1 MYLDIKC
8 SSWLAPEAPDLL
20 DEPHGCLADQ
30 DPHSLTLLLNLPRH
44 QSRLRHH
51 AVVGNFRP
59 GDNSDCWATSIVCWL
74 KEGPHPSYFTC
85 ENPFWCSAWRWVC
98 EESETPQTRPGD
110 PEPCW
115 QSLSHGC
122 LLKNRLKNKKFWSIS
137 FYHTDIIWHPW
148 HNHEVIRH
156 CEDVVDV
163 ELGEPR
169 VQVCVEKVHKL
180 N

>member
-74 KEGPHPSYFTC
+74 KKGPHPSYFTC
-85 ENPFWCSAWRWVC
+85 ENPFWYLAWRSVC
-98 EESETPQTRPGD
+98 EESERPQTQPGD

-115 QSLSHGC
+115 QSLSRGC
-122 LLKNRLKNKKFWSIS
+122 LLKIKTDSSTQERTIANHNFLSYRHYLASLTPPWS
-137 FYHTDIIWHPW
+137 HPPSW
-148 HNHEVIRH
+148 GR
-156 CEDVVDV
+156 C
-163 ELGEPR
+163 R
-169 VQVCVEKVHKL
+169 R
-180 N
+180 